1 MIEHQVRLG
10 GVDCAVVEWN
20 PDKSATSIVALHGW
34 LDNLATFEP
43 LVPYLSEH
51 RVIAFDFPGHGH
63 SDHLPAGFE
72 YHFIDG
78 LLLIDDLAK
87 VFSLDQMV
95 LLGHSMGGSVGC
107 LYAAARPEKVSKL
120 ILIEALGPLSEKP
133 EATASRLQEAL
144 QKRRALDNK
153 SMPVYADF
161 EQALHRRASVA
172 NIEAE
177 LIKPIVE
184 RGLKGAAK
192 GYTWRSDPRLRTG
205 SMMRYSEAQ
214 VVSALQ
220 AIEAR
225 VLLIEG
231 DKGYFQASALAEVR
245 KQHIRHLAQIQLS
258 GGHHLHLENPRQIG
272 EIIDKFVADS

>member
-1 MIEHQVRLG
+1 
-10 GVDCAVVEWN
+10 
-20 PDKSATSIVALHGW
+20 
-34 LDNLATFEP
+34 
-43 LVPYLSEH
+43 
-51 RVIAFDFPGHGH
+51 
-63 SDHLPAGFE
+63 
-72 YHFIDG
+72 
-78 LLLIDDLAK
+78 
-87 VFSLDQMV
+87 
-95 LLGHSMGGSVGC
+95 VGC

-133 EATASRLQEAL
+133 DATASRLQEAL
-144 QKRRALDNK
+144 QKRRALDDK

-161 EQALHRRASVA
+161 GQALQRRASVA

-184 RGLKGAAK
+184 RGLKGSAK

-231 DKGYFQASALAEVR
+231 DKGYFQANTLAEVR
-245 KQHIRHLAQIQLS
+245 KQHIRHLVQIQLS